1 MEVSFT
7 AEQEAFIRQAVASGR
22 YRSPEEAVQD
32 ALARWWQTSERSR
45 LELVSALDEAE
56 ADLDAG
62 RFADYSNATLPDLA
76 TELKREARAQGQQ
89 P

>member
-1 MEVSFT
+1 MEVNFT

-32 ALARWWQTSERSR
+32 ALARWQTNERSR
-45 LELVSALDEAE
+45 LELLSALDEAE

-62 RFADYSNATLPDLA
+62 RFTDYSNATLPDLA
-76 TELKREARAQGQQ
+76 AELKREARAQRQG

>member
-1 MEVSFT
+1 MEVNFT

-22 YRSPEEAVQD
+22 YRSPEEAVQE
-32 ALARWWQTSERSR
+32 ALARWQTSERSR
-45 LELVSALDEAE
+45 LELLSALDEAE

-62 RFADYSNATLPDLA
+62 RFTDYSNATLSDLA
-76 TELKREARAQGQQ
+76 TELKREARAQRQQ